1 MARAPNPYR
10 RLPGAGSTV
19 ASHVT
24 LYLASDHLLQ
34 VSSSGFKETYK
45 RFFFRDIQILSF
57 HRSIAGKIW
66 NGVWGGLGGLCAL
79 LGLAVGGD
87 GAVGLWIFAAFWGL
101 LLGLNVA
108 AGATC
113 ACYVQTA
120 VQVQR
125 LHSLSRLRGARR
137 ILKQLN
143 PLITA
148 AQGEVS
154 REELARHLD

>member
-1 MARAPNPYR
+1 M
-10 RLPGAGSTV
+10 
-19 ASHVT
+19 
-24 LYLASDHLLQ
+24 
-34 VSSSGFKETYK
+34 
-45 RFFFRDIQILSF
+45 
-57 HRSIAGKIW
+57 
-66 NGVWGGLGGLCAL
+66 CAL

-87 GAVGLWIFAAFWGL
+87 GAVGLWIFAASWGL